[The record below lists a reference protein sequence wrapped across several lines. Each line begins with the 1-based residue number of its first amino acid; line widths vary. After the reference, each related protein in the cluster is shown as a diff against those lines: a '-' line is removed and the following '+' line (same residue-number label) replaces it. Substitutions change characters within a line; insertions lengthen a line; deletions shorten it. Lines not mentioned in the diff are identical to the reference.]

1 MPYTQHQWLARLGTG
16 LSKMTDLI
24 TGQLFN
30 FQSTPDTITQEG
42 TPISPEWLNEM
53 EQGIYDANALV
64 STAPTT
70 STVGA
75 LGQVLLVQ
83 SAPPAAY
90 MCTAIDGSTYTWTPQ
105 PIGPVVVSL
114 NITLLAS
121 AWEISDTVY
130 TQTISVDGIA
140 LSGFDYVVSPD
151 PTSWRAYGQSGIY
164 MLDPTVENSVT
175 FIATRL
181 EPDDDLSVN
190 ILRVQVTAT

>member
-30 FQSTPDTITQEG
+30 FQSTPDTISQEG

-105 PIGPVVVSL
+105 PIGQVIEPLTASL
-114 NITLLAS
+114 SAS
-121 AWEISDTVY
+121 NWV
-130 TQTISVDGIA
+130 
-140 LSGFDYVVSPD
+140 LSGENYVQTVAVSGIVPTGYDYIVSPA
-151 PTSWRAYGQSGIY
+151 PTSHTDYAKAAIY
-164 MLDPTVENSVT
+164 MLDPTVANEVT
-175 FIATRL
+175 FTTEAS
-181 EPDDDLSVN
+181 EPSVDMTVN
-190 ILRVQVTAT
+190 ILKVQVTAT